1 MYMFCHIFTFL
12 RLARTTRHQQLTAT
26 FSRPTV
32 NRLYPM
38 FLVVA
43 FWLILICE
51 ITIYFPYVGH
61 TKKFDNF
68 ALVAISV
75 ALMFALPSIR
85 NTMPAA
91 PPFGA
96 VIDFASFFW
105 AILVAILC
113 FVFATTRYARDTWP
127 AAPAPPAVVAK

>member
-1 MYMFCHIFTFL
+1 M
-12 RLARTTRHQQLTAT
+12 

-51 ITIYFPYVGH
+51 IAIYFPYVGH
-61 TKKFDNF
+61 TKRLDNF
-68 ALVAISV
+68 SLVAVSV
-75 ALMFALPSIR
+75 SLMFALPSIR

-105 AILVAILC
+105 AMLVAILC
-113 FVFATTRYARDTWP
+113 FVFSTMRFVLDTWP
-127 AAPAPPAVVAK
+127 AAPVAAK

>member
-1 MYMFCHIFTFL
+1 M
-12 RLARTTRHQQLTAT
+12 
-26 FSRPTV
+26 V
-32 NRLYPM
+32 
-38 FLVVA
+38 LVVA

-51 ITIYFPYVGH
+51 ISIYFPYVGH

-68 ALVAISV
+68 ALVAVSV

-91 PPFGA
+91 PAFGA

-105 AILVAILC
+105 TMLVAILC
-113 FVFATTRYARDTWP
+113 FLFSTTRYVRDTWP
-127 AAPAPPAVVAK
+127 AAPAPAAAK